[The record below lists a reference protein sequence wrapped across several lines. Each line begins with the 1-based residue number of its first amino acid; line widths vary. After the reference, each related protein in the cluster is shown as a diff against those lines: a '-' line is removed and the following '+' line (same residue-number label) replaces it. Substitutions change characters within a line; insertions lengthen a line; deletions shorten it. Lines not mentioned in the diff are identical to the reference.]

1 MAVQE
6 PVQNEVKSDSLMLMI
21 VAMVLV
27 SLIAI
32 AAGWFA
38 STQLGSDEVVDAKE
52 KANAHLEKKG
62 DEDKEQAE
70 GKESKSFFKSE
81 KEVIE
86 LDTILVALSGRDKV
100 WLRMQLAVVATDEAD
115 LDIAEVKSRMVSDI
129 TALVQ
134 TLTLAQISGP
144 SGFIHLKED
153 LLDRARLTTDGG
165 VEDLLIMSIV
175 AE

>member
-1 MAVQE
+1 MAIEE
-6 PVQNEVKSDSLMLMI
+6 PVEEQTKSDSLMLLI

-32 AAGWFA
+32 GGGLIVGSQMA
-38 STQLGSDEVVDAKE
+38 SKDMANTKDVATAELAKKS
-52 KANAHLEKKG
+52 KA
-62 DEDKEQAE
+62 DKEHAE
-70 GKESKSFFKSE
+70 DGETSAFSKTEKS
-81 KEVIE
+81 VIE
-86 LDTILVALSGRDKV
+86 LDTILVALRDKNKAWV
-100 WLRMQLAVVATDEAD
+100 RMQLAVIAKEEAD
-115 LDIAEVKSRMVSDI
+115 LDIPEVKSRMVSDI
-129 TALVQ
+129 TALVK

-153 LLDRARLTTDGG
+153 LLDRARLSTDGQ